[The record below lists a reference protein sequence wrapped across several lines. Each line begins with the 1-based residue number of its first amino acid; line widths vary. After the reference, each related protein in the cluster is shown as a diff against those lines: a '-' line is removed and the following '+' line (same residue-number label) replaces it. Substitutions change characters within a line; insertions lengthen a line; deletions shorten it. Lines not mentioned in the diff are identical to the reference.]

1 VATSTYIDTSA
12 VAKWYLDEP
21 RSAEVEAF
29 IVGHAPIAIST
40 LTLVE
45 MRCLL
50 ARRRRRG
57 EIDVTH
63 EMRVFATFEGDIRQ
77 GHLIQY
83 PVDDHLVAGAPSLI
97 TSLPDHS
104 LRSLDALH
112 LSIALN
118 IGAEVLA
125 TADLVMAAAAEA
137 LALRVARFC

>member
-1 VATSTYIDTSA
+1 
-12 VAKWYLDEP
+12 
-21 RSAEVEAF
+21 VEAF
-29 IVGHAPIAIST
+29 IVGRAPIAVST

-57 EIDVTH
+57 EIDATH
-63 EMRVFATFEGDIRQ
+63 EMRVFATFEEDIRQ

-83 PVDDHLVAGAPSLI
+83 PVDDHLVAGAPGLI
-97 TSLPDHS
+97 TSLPDHP
-104 LRSLDALH
+104 LRSRDALH

-118 IGAEVLA
+118 IGAEIVA

-137 LALRVARFC
+137 LALQVERFC